1 MEMNLIDG
9 KKIAAEL
16 LAEMQVEVS
25 NWVAAGGKRPQLV
38 AVLVGDDG
46 ASQTYVNAKVKAC
59 DKVGIQSEV
68 VKLSNDI
75 AQADLINIIIQLN
88 QDPMVDGFIVQMPLP
103 KAISENAI
111 LDAIDPR
118 KDVDGF
124 HPQNV
129 GRMALNMPTFYA
141 ATPFG
146 ILQLLQRSHI
156 PTEGKHC
163 VIVGRSNIV
172 GSPLSILLSKNTNPG
187 NCTVTLT
194 HSKTENLKEITL
206 SADILVAAIGK
217 PNYIT
222 ADMVKTGAVIID
234 VGITRVPDALAKSGY
249 QIKGDVDFNAVA
261 PKASYITPVPGGVGP
276 MTIIALLQNTIRA
289 AKKEVYA

>member
-25 NWVAAGGKRPQLV
+25 NWVANGGKRPHLV
-38 AVLVGDDG
+38 AVLVGEDG

-59 DKVGIQSEV
+59 EKVGIHSEV
-68 VKLSNDI
+68 IKLSI
-75 AQADLINIIIQLN
+75 ETTQADLIKIINQLN
-88 QDPMVDGFIVQMPLP
+88 QDPTVDGFIVQMPLP
-103 KAISENAI
+103 KTISENAI

-146 ILQLLQRSHI
+146 IMQLLQRSHI
-156 PTEGKHC
+156 HTQGKHC
-163 VIVGRSNIV
+163 VILGRSNIV

-222 ADMVKTGAVIID
+222 ADMIKTGAVIID
-234 VGITRVPDALAKSGY
+234 VGITRVPDAIAKGGY
-249 QIKGDVDFNAVA
+249 LIKGDVDFNSVG

>member
-1 MEMNLIDG
+1 MNLIDG

-16 LAEMQVEVS
+16 LAEMEVEVS
-25 NWVAAGGKRPQLV
+25 NWVTSGGKRPQLV
-38 AVLVGDDG
+38 AVLVGEDG

-59 DKVGIQSEV
+59 EKVGIHSEV
-68 VKLSNDI
+68 IKLSTDTT
-75 AQADLINIIIQLN
+75 QADLIKIINQLN
-88 QDPMVDGFIVQMPLP
+88 QDPTVDGFIVQMPLP
-103 KAISENAI
+103 KTISENAI

-146 ILQLLQRSHI
+146 IMQLLKRSQI

>member
-1 MEMNLIDG
+1 MNLIDG

-38 AVLVGDDG
+38 AVLVGEDG

-59 DKVGIQSEV
+59 EKVGIHSEV
-68 VKLSNDI
+68 IKLSPDTT
-75 AQADLINIIIQLN
+75 QADLIKIINQLN
-88 QDPMVDGFIVQMPLP
+88 QDPTVDGFIVQMPLP
-103 KAISENAI
+103 KTISENAI

-129 GRMALNMPTFYA
+129 GRMALNMSTFYA

-146 ILQLLQRSHI
+146 IMQLLKRSQI

>member
-1 MEMNLIDG
+1 MNLIDG

-59 DKVGIQSEV
+59 EKVGIQSEV

>member
-1 MEMNLIDG
+1 MNLIDG

-194 HSKTENLKEITL
+194 HSKTQNLKEITL
-206 SADILVAAIGK
+206 TADIIVAAIGK
-217 PNYIT
+217 PNFIT

-234 VGITRVPDALAKSGY
+234 VGITRVPNAMAKGGY
-249 QIKGDVDFNAVA
+249 QLKGDVDFDAIA

-276 MTIIALLQNTIRA
+276 MTIIALLQNTIKA

>member
-59 DKVGIQSEV
+59 EKVGIQSEV

-194 HSKTENLKEITL
+194 HSKTQNLKEITL
-206 SADILVAAIGK
+206 TADIIVAAIGK
-217 PNYIT
+217 PNFIT

-234 VGITRVPDALAKSGY
+234 VGITRVPNAMAKGGY
-249 QIKGDVDFNAVA
+249 QLKGDVDFDAIA

-276 MTIIALLQNTIRA
+276 MTIIALLQNTIKA

>member
-1 MEMNLIDG
+1 MNLIDG

>member
-59 DKVGIQSEV
+59 EKVGIQSEV

>member
-1 MEMNLIDG
+1 MNLIDG

-38 AVLVGDDG
+38 AVLVGEDG

-59 DKVGIQSEV
+59 EKVGIHSEV
-68 VKLSNDI
+68 IKLSPDTT
-75 AQADLINIIIQLN
+75 QADLIKIINQLN
-88 QDPMVDGFIVQMPLP
+88 QDPTVDGFIVQMPLP
-103 KAISENAI
+103 KTISENAI

-146 ILQLLQRSHI
+146 IMQLLKRSQI